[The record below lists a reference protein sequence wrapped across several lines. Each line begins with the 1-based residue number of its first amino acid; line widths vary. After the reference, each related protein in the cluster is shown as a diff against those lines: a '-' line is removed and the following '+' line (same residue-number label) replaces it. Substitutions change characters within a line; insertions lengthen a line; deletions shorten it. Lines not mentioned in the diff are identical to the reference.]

1 MYNYVAQTEIFFSKG
16 KHDNETQ
23 NKYDARAATVAGSV
37 SCGSG
42 ETVTKTTTAAE
53 KIVETTAV
61 ESAGGIKEEIPDD
74 LPERDFKGKT
84 FTVLTYDYIKDDY
97 VVEKETGDVV
107 SDAIYQRDQNVSE
120 RFNANIN
127 YMADMSFG
135 DTTTFIRKSVMAA
148 DDEYQLIAHHA
159 IAMGTTVMSGY
170 YMNLLDIPYIDFE
183 KPWWSRSTLED
194 LTYGNDLAVFAVG
207 DYSLSS
213 LYGTYCYFYD
223 KKAAED
229 YHFDNLYDVVNDG
242 KWTIDYVK
250 ELCKPIYIDLNGNAE
265 KDAYDYYG
273 LTQSLYSSLNTY
285 FWAFGGKIFTKDESG
300 IPELTYKNE
309 RTAKIFEEIYNLC
322 FESDGVICER
332 EQYNEIS
339 LHDLSSLSFR
349 DNLSALAS
357 GTLNSAATYFRDKQN
372 EYGILPY
379 PKPDETQKEYRTMV
393 DGNHAVLAV
402 PKTVQDTEFAG
413 IMTEALNAES
423 HKLVIPAYYEIA
435 LKKKYTYDDESVRI
449 LDMIV
454 DSRVFDFGYI
464 FDAWQGMSFYPENI
478 MTGKNKQDFESYYAK
493 NSNSAI
499 GYYKNVMKA
508 LEKKYG

>member
-1 MYNYVAQTEIFFSKG
+1 M
-16 KHDNETQ
+16 
-23 NKYDARAATVAGSV
+23 
-37 SCGSG
+37 
-42 ETVTKTTTAAE
+42 
-53 KIVETTAV
+53 
-61 ESAGGIKEEIPDD
+61 
-74 LPERDFKGKT
+74 
-84 FTVLTYDYIKDDY
+84 
-97 VVEKETGDVV
+97 
-107 SDAIYQRDQNVSE
+107 
-120 RFNANIN
+120 
-127 YMADMSFG
+127 
-135 DTTTFIRKSVMAA
+135 
-148 DDEYQLIAHHA
+148 
-159 IAMGTTVMSGY
+159 
-170 YMNLLDIPYIDFE
+170 
-183 KPWWSRSTLED
+183 
-194 LTYGNDLAVFAVG
+194 
-207 DYSLSS
+207 
-213 LYGTYCYFYD
+213 
-223 KKAAED
+223 
-229 YHFDNLYDVVNDG
+229 
-242 KWTIDYVK
+242 
-250 ELCKPIYIDLNGNAE
+250 
-265 KDAYDYYG
+265 
-273 LTQSLYSSLNTY
+273 
-285 FWAFGGKIFTKDESG
+285 
-300 IPELTYKNE
+300 
-309 RTAKIFEEIYNLC
+309 C

-379 PKPDETQKEYRTMV
+379 PKLDETQKEYRTMV

-464 FDAWQGMSFYPENI
+464 FDAWQWMSFYPENI